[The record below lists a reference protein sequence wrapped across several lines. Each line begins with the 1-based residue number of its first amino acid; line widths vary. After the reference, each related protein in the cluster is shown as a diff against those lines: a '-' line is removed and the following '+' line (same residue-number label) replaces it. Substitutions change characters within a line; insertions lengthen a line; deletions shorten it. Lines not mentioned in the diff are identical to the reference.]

1 MPLGRTELIE
11 KKSNPFFGVF
21 VLHEDMESQV
31 NPGVASQI
39 LSRTVRVPFI
49 KVQGVS
55 GRTVW
60 PGWVVGLLPG
70 DRMCCGD
77 GLSEV

>member
-1 MPLGRTELIE
+1 
-11 KKSNPFFGVF
+11 
-21 VLHEDMESQV
+21 MESQV
-31 NPGVASQI
+31 NPGVASQV
-39 LSRTVRVPFI
+39 LSRKVRVPFI
-49 KVQGVS
+49 RAQCVS

-60 PGWVVGLLPG
+60 TGWVVGLLLG

>member
-21 VLHEDMESQV
+21 VLYEDMEFQV
-31 NPGVASQI
+31 NPGVASQV
-39 LSRTVRVPFI
+39 LSRTVRVLFI

-70 DRMCCGD
+70 DGMCCGD